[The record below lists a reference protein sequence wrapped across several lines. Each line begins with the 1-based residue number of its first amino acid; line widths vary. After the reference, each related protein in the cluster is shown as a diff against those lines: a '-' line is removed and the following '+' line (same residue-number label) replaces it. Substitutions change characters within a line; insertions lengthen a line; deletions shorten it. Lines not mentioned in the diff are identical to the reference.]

1 MTEAAARG
9 AAARAVRMEGAVTA
23 VAGAVVQTAEGARV
37 AAARGAAGMAAS
49 KAMLMEGGAAVARGE
64 AGREAAEKGAAGGV
78 ARVAAPAPAPAGWD
92 VPGSSHGRRQP
103 RRRIRSSKPP
113 ESCCSL

>member
-1 MTEAAARG
+1 
-9 AAARAVRMEGAVTA
+9 
-23 VAGAVVQTAEGARV
+23 
-37 AAARGAAGMAAS
+37 MAAS
-49 KAMLMEGGAAVARGE
+49 EAMLMEGGAAAARGAAVRVAAE
-64 AGREAAEKGAAGGV
+64 KGAAVRVAAEKGAAGWV